1 MSDTEKIM
9 NAVEFFYNSQGYV
22 DLPRVSIMVGIPQ
35 VVVANVISKEGFK
48 ESNRTGQ
55 WIKPLK

>member
-1 MSDTEKIM
+1 MNDTEKIM

-22 DLPRVSIMVGIPQ
+22 DLPMVSRMVGIPQ
-35 VVVANVISKEGFK
+35 VIVANVISKEGFK